1 MTTDKRHLMQNF
13 TVVAQHVKHYS
24 DSNALKTAF
33 SHFMT
38 PTHHTNNTI
47 STVHALKLW
56 LSRD

>member
-47 STVHALKLW
+47 STVHALKL
-56 LSRD
+56 